1 MVTALAPEL
10 DEVVARCEPVLRALD
25 GAELLITGGTG
36 FYGCS
41 VLELLDHARARLGV
55 RLNVTLLTRDPVAF
69 ATRAPHLAA
78 SPMVRTWSSDVR
90 TVAPDGRTFSHVIH
104 AAAEAS
110 AKLNDESPEIMVET
124 ILEGTRRVLQI
135 ARGASRFLFASS
147 GAVYGKQGTEHVGE
161 DAMTAPDPMDRRAA
175 YANGKRMAE
184 HLCALSSGPDVI
196 IARGFAF
203 VGPYLPLDRH
213 FAIGNFLADALAGR
227 PVVVSGDGTAVRSYL
242 YGLDLAEWLLTLLVR
257 GVALRPY
264 NVGSERAVSIGELAR
279 LISSSFGV
287 PFEVR
292 GEQVQGAA
300 VHRYVPS
307 TLRCRSELGLV
318 ESVSLED
325 ALKRTARFHLSVRGA

>member
-1 MVTALAPEL
+1 MINALAAEL
-10 DEVVARCEPVLRALD
+10 DIVVERVETVLRELD
-25 GAELLITGGTG
+25 GADLLMTGGTG

-41 VLELLDHARARLGV
+41 LLEVLEHARARLGL
-55 RLNVTLLTRDPVAF
+55 RLTVTLLTRDAAAF
-69 ATRAPHLAA
+69 AARAPHLAA

-90 TVAPDGRTFSHVIH
+90 AVSTEARTFSHVVH

-110 AKLNDESPEIMVET
+110 AKLNDESPEVMVET
-124 ILEGTRRVLQI
+124 ILEGTRRVLAL

-147 GAVYGKQGTEHVGE
+147 GAVYGKQEVEHVGE

-184 HLCALSSGPDVI
+184 HLCALSSGPEVI

-227 PVVVSGDGTAVRSYL
+227 PIVVSGDGTAVRSYL

-264 NVGSERAVSIGELAR
+264 NVGSERAVSVGELAG
-279 LISSSFGV
+279 LISREFGV
-287 PFEVR
+287 PFEIR
-292 GEQVQGAA
+292 GKSVPGAA

-307 TLRCRSELGLV
+307 TRRCRSELGLL

-325 ALKRTARFHLSVRGA
+325 AVRRTARFHLSARGG